1 MADQLIRAA
10 GLLLWIVTTTVQ
22 GAVTPVPPMRL
33 DPMIQPVAYNAELSI
48 DPNREHFLGRIEIKI
63 DVKTT
68 TSSFWINASGLK
80 FKRTV
85 LSVGPHPFRAR
96 VVSTRR
102 DWVELRFARRVP
114 VGPALLTIEYEG
126 ALARGA
132 TDGLFKA
139 RSGDDW
145 YVYSRFEPIF
155 ARRVFPS
162 FDEPNF
168 RAPWTLTLTIP
179 ILDVAISNAAQTSEE
194 ALPNMMK
201 RVRFATT
208 APLPSH
214 EVAFAV
220 GPFDIVDGGKIGVRG
235 IPLRYI
241 VPRGHA
247 PEVRYALSSTPTL
260 VKRIESYLD
269 QPYPADKLDMV
280 AVPVTSGF
288 DAVASSGVID
298 MPSSDLMASAK
309 EETNRFQ
316 QHYAETASR
325 ELARQ
330 WFDSLRP
337 LEWWD
342 DAWLNRAFS
351 TWLADR
357 VVQGFNPEWH
367 WGLSE
372 DIERENAMR
381 VDRLAST
388 RALYRPVATD
398 NDLGDV
404 FGVIPSEK
412 GSALLRTMEIWVGS
426 ERFKSAV
433 RHYLVAGP
441 GGKTRSEDFLAALTA
456 NSDPENPDLV
466 AAFYSM
472 TNQPGLPQL
481 EIALDCGEN
490 RMEHPK
496 LLLSQSRFEP
506 IGRVSLSPA
515 QGPKQPAQQWTF
527 PACFQY
533 GQGGD
538 FGEICTVMRKEHQVL
553 PLPAGE
559 ECPDWVIGNRDGVSY
574 FLPVL
579 SAPLALQLEHAPLL
593 SDEAIP
599 VLGDATLLSESQA
612 MPIDVALTLAARFAN
627 DGQAPVVA
635 SALAL
640 AASVP
645 PAVFAGDDMRL
656 AYARFIRAT
665 FGSRAT
671 ELGWLPH
678 ANEREVEGFLREDLL
693 PFVADVGA
701 DPVLR
706 RQADGLAR
714 DWLSGRANLGDMR
727 RAILVT
733 AAHFGNSDL
742 FGALLAAA
750 NQARGAKRADL
761 YAALGGFRSPQLLEE
776 ALSLSLSD
784 AVDARDARTAMVQA
798 AEDPRSAPQVLHFLE
813 DHYDAVAKRFSED
826 APAWLVQLGAHLCDA
841 SQQQEFANFLGSR
854 IVTVPGSTRNLAQAL
869 ETADLCI
876 ATREWEK
883 GRLKTF
889 LAHPPQL
896 D

>member
-22 GAVTPVPPMRL
+22 GAVTPVPPLRL
-33 DPMIQPVAYNAELSI
+33 DAMIQPVAYNAELSI
-48 DPNREHFLGRIEIKI
+48 DPSRERFSGRIEIKI
-63 DVKTT
+63 DVRTA
-68 TSSFWINASGLK
+68 TSTFWINASGLG
-80 FKRTV
+80 FKKTV
-85 LSVGPHPFRAR
+85 LSAGPHSFRAR
-96 VVSTRR
+96 VVSTQR

-114 VGPALLTIEYEG
+114 VGPALLTIEYNG
-126 ALARGA
+126 ALARSA
-132 TDGLFKA
+132 TDGLFKV

-145 YVYSRFEPIF
+145 YVYSRFEPVF
-155 ARRVFPS
+155 ARRAFPS

-194 ALPNMMK
+194 ALPDMMK
-201 RVRFATT
+201 RVRFAAT
-208 APLPSH
+208 APLPSDK
-214 EVAFAV
+214 VVFAV

-235 IPLRYI
+235 VPLRYI
-241 VPRGHA
+241 VPRGQA
-247 PEVRYALSSTPTL
+247 SEVRYALSSTPAL
-260 VKRIESYLD
+260 VKRIESYLN
-269 QPYPADKLDMV
+269 QPYPHDKLDMV

-288 DAVASSGVID
+288 HAVAGAGVID
-298 MPSSDLMASAK
+298 IPSSGILASVK

-316 QHYAETASR
+316 QHYVETASR

-337 LEWWD
+337 LQWWD
-342 DAWLNRAFS
+342 DAWLNQAFS
-351 TWLADR
+351 TWLADK

-372 DIERENAMR
+372 DIERQNAMR

-398 NDLGDV
+398 DDLGNI

-412 GSALLRTMEIWVGS
+412 GSALLRTMEIWVGP
-426 ERFKSAV
+426 ERFESAV

-441 GGKTRSEDFLAALTA
+441 TGKTRSEDFLAALTA
-456 NSDPENPDLV
+456 HSDPENPDLV
-466 AAFYSM
+466 AAFHSM

-496 LLLSQSRFEP
+496 LLLTQSRFEP
-506 IGRVSLSPA
+506 ITRVTRAPA
-515 QGPKQPAQQWTF
+515 QGAKQAAQQWTF

-538 FGEICTVMRKEHQVL
+538 FGEVCTVMRKEHQVL

-579 SAPLALQLEHAPLL
+579 SDPLALQLEHAPLL
-593 SDEAIP
+593 PDEAIP

-635 SALAL
+635 SAVAL
-640 AASVP
+640 ASSVP
-645 PAVFAGDDMRL
+645 PAVFAGEDMRP

-671 ELGWLPH
+671 ELGWLSR

-701 DPVLR
+701 DPALR

-714 DWLSGRANLGDMR
+714 DWLSGRTDLGDMR
-727 RAILVT
+727 RPILVT
-733 AAHFGNSDL
+733 AAHFGGSDL
-742 FGALLAAA
+742 FGALLAATD
-750 NQARGAKRADL
+750 QAHGAKRADL
-761 YAALGGFRSPQLLEE
+761 YAALGAFRNPQLLEE
-776 ALSLSLSD
+776 ALSLSLSE

-798 AEDPRSAPQVLHFLE
+798 AEDPRSTPQVLNFLE
-813 DHYDAVAKRFSED
+813 EHYDIVAKRFPD
-826 APAWLVQLGAHLCDA
+826 DVPAWLAQLGAHLCDT
-841 SQQQEFANFLGSR
+841 SQRQAFANFLGSR
-854 IVTVPGSTRNLAQAL
+854 VIPVPGGARNFDQAL
-869 ETADLCI
+869 ESADLCI
-876 ATREWEK
+876 ATREREK

-889 LAHPPQL
+889 LANPPRL